1 MRKVQGLNQE
11 QVKIAAE
18 KYGSNRLSEK
28 KRKTFWDTFWGNFDD
43 PIIIVLLIALGINII
58 FTFFGKVDWH
68 ECIGILCSILIA
80 TFVSSLSEFKN
91 ESTFQHLQEEAN
103 NVICKVYRSGELKEI
118 SIYDIVVGDMVLLQ
132 SGDLVPADGK
142 IAGGSI
148 QVDQSSLNGETKEV
162 HKFFQSDKRKSEGK
176 FIDFWNTE
184 NLYRGSVVCSGEALL
199 CVECVGDGT
208 VYGKLTKEA
217 QEETRESPLTLKL
230 RNLAKSI
237 SKFGYIS
244 AIILIVISFMQHAF
258 LDTHFSLPAIRA
270 YFSDVGLVF
279 SDLVNSVIM
288 GIIVIVVAVPEG
300 LPLMI
305 AIVCSLNMKKM
316 LKAKV
321 LVRKLVG
328 IETSGGVN
336 VLFTDKTGT
345 ITEGKPRVQQF
356 FDANGET
363 YDRFH
368 DIPGIL
374 RRFVG
379 LSMICNSSAKLGKD
393 KIIGGN
399 ATEKALLGYVGKNI
413 LDKSDVEVK
422 MMIPF
427 RSDKKFSAAI
437 VQDGE
442 DYYALYK
449 GAPEYIL
456 KNCTSSMDRE
466 GRISAMHNRTQILEQ
481 QKYFAMKSYR
491 TLAFAMKKLSKE
503 EALEEEL
510 PTNMAYVGMVTI
522 HDRIRPEAKAA
533 IADVTAAGVQVVMI
547 TGDRRETAEAIA
559 KDAGILTKEHYRVLT
574 SQDLQSLQDA
584 EIKAILPEIAVIS
597 RALPSDK
604 SRLVRL
610 AQELNLVVGMTGDG
624 VNDAPALKAADVGFA
639 MGSGAEVAKEAGDI
653 VILDD
658 NFKSIKNAVL
668 YGRTI
673 YKSIKKF
680 IQFQLTIN
688 VAAVTVSILGPIVG
702 VEKPLDISQMIWT
715 NLMIDSLA
723 AIAFGGE
730 PALARYLKERPH
742 LRDENIIDSTMWSSI
757 IVDGLYICGI
767 SLLFF
772 VSSALHD
779 FFRYDE
785 GEIYFYTGYFTFFI
799 FICVFNAFNTRT
811 DEIDLLDRLSLNK
824 QFLVVMSCIAAAQI
838 LITYYGGSILRTA
851 GLNMKEWALVLTLA
865 LTIFPVD
872 LLRKL
877 FLKQWDLHKC
887 RQRKIS

>member
-11 QVKIAAE
+11 QVKISE
-18 KYGSNRLSEK
+18 KEHGSNRLTEK
-28 KRKTFWDTFWGNFDD
+28 KRRTFWDTYWGNFDD
-43 PIIIVLLIALGINII
+43 PIIIVLLVALGINVI

-91 ESTFQHLQEEAN
+91 EATFQHLQEEAN
-103 NVICKVYRSGELKEI
+103 NILCKVYRSGELKEI
-118 SIYDIVVGDMVLLQ
+118 SIYEIVVGDMVLLQ
-132 SGDLVPADGK
+132 SGDMVPADGK

-162 HKFFQSDKRKSEGK
+162 HKFYQQGRRKTEAQ
-176 FIDFWNTE
+176 FIDFWNEET
-184 NLYRGSVVCSGEALL
+184 LYRGSVVCSGEAILQ
-199 CVECVGDGT
+199 VDCVGDHT
-208 VYGKLTKEA
+208 VYGKLTREA

-244 AIILIVISFMQHAF
+244 AILLIVISFMQHAL
-258 LDTHFSLPAIRA
+258 LDTHFSAPAILA
-270 YFSDVGLVF
+270 YFSDVGLVL
-279 SDLVNSVIM
+279 SDLVNSLIM

-336 VLFTDKTGT
+336 ILFTDKTGT
-345 ITEGKPRVQQF
+345 ITEGKPRVKQF
-356 FDANGET
+356 FDAKGDA
-363 YDRFH
+363 YDSFH
-368 DIPGIL
+368 NVPKTL

-379 LSMICNSSAKLGKD
+379 LSMICNSSAKMGKD

-399 ATEKALLGYVGKNI
+399 ATEKALIGFVGKDI
-413 LDKSDVEVK
+413 VDKSEIEIK
-422 MMIPF
+422 MMVPF
-427 RSDKKFSAAI
+427 RSDKKFSAALI
-437 VQDGE
+437 QDGD

-456 KNCTSSMDRE
+456 KNCNAAVDTE
-466 GRISAMHNRTQILEQ
+466 GKTGNLIHLPKLLDQ
-481 QKYFAMKSYR
+481 QRFYAMKSFR
-491 TLAFAMKKLSKE
+491 TLAFAIKKVEKDSTLQE
-503 EALEEEL
+503 DL
-510 PTNMAYVGMVTI
+510 PENMAYIGMVTI
-522 HDRIRPEAKAA
+522 HDRIRAEAKAA
-533 IADVTAAGVQVVMI
+533 IADVSAAGIQVVMI

-559 KDAGILTKEHYRVLT
+559 KEAGILTKEHYKVLT
-574 SQDLQSLQDA
+574 SQDLQGLRDE
-584 EIKAILPEIAVIS
+584 EIKAILPEIAVIA

-742 LRDENIIDSTMWSSI
+742 LRDENIIDSVMWTSI
-757 IVDGLYICGI
+757 IVDGLYICAI

-772 VSSALHD
+772 ISPVVHGL
-779 FFRYDE
+779 FRPD
-785 GEIYFYTGYFTFFI
+785 GSEIYFYTGYFTFFI
-799 FICVFNAFNTRT
+799 FICLFNAFNART
-811 DEIDLLDRLSLNK
+811 EEIDLLDRLALNK
-824 QFLVVMSCIAAAQI
+824 QFLVVMSCIAVAQI
-838 LITYYGGSILRTA
+838 MMTYYGGSILRTA
-851 GLNMKEWALVLTLA
+851 GLNPKEWIFVLTMA
-865 LTIFPVD
+865 MTIFPID

-877 FLKQWDLHKC
+877 ILKQRELHKK
-887 RQRKIS
+887 RK